1 MATIREMMGHRRLKT
16 GTFLVEFAT
25 PGIGHIL
32 KVTGLDF
39 VLFDMEHSGITL
51 DLLKS
56 ALRYLEAAGLPAIVG
71 LPSKDPHQ
79 VNLVLD
85 MGAESIMTPMVET
98 VAEVESFLA
107 KTRYPPEGRRAVS
120 LAVSHD
126 RFRFRPPAEMMAE
139 ANRRICYFA
148 KIETRTGVENVEAI
162 AALPG
167 VDGLWVG
174 HVDLTASLGRPGD
187 FEDPAF
193 KQAIARVTAA
203 CRANNKPL
211 GRLCS
216 SVAEG
221 TQLFRSG
228 FDFIGYSGDVWILQ
242 QGLADGVAGLR
253 AACN

>member
-32 KVTGLDF
+32 KTTGLDF

-79 VNLVLD
+79 
-85 MGAESIMTPMVET
+85 
-98 VAEVESFLA
+98 
-107 KTRYPPEGRRAVS
+107 GRRAVS

-126 RFRFRPPAEMMAE
+126 RFRMRPPAEMMAE

-148 KIETRTGVENVEAI
+148 KIETRTGVENVEA
-162 AALPG
+162 
-167 VDGLWVG
+167 
-174 HVDLTASLGRPGD
+174 
-187 FEDPAF
+187 
-193 KQAIARVTAA
+193 
-203 CRANNKPL
+203 
-211 GRLCS
+211 
-216 SVAEG
+216 
-221 TQLFRSG
+221 
-228 FDFIGYSGDVWILQ
+228 
-242 QGLADGVAGLR
+242 
-253 AACN
+253 